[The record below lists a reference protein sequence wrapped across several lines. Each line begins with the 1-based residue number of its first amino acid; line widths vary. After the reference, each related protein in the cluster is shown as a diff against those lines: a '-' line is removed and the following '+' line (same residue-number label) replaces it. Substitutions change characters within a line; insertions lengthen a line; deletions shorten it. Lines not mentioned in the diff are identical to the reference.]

1 MKEILKPAILMFA
14 FMFFLSGCQGHQAGY
29 LSAVEDAC
37 EKYSESGDCIGHPG
51 WPEAPGEMLILTM
64 PRGHPMKEPPV
75 PFSHQVHAEMG
86 CTRCHGLLRGKL
98 VEKIDFSRV

>member
-1 MKEILKPAILMFA
+1 MNGILKPAFLMFV

-29 LSAVEDAC
+29 HSSVEDAC
-37 EKYSESGDCIGHPG
+37 EKYSASGDCIGHPE
-51 WPEAPGEMLILTM
+51 WPEAPVETLILTM
-64 PRGHPMKEPPV
+64 PRGYRMHEPPV